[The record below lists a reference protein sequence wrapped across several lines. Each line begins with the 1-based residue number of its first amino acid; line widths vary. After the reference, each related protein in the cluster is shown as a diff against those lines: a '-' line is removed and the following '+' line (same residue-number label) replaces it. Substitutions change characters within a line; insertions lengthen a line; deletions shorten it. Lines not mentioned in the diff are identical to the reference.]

1 MSNEVREDAW
11 LRRNL
16 PHPGP
21 GILNGVDGMTLID
34 SKRPPDTS

>member
-11 LRRNL
+11 LRRNP

-21 GILNGVDGMTLID
+21 GILNGSLGVFSSTLFINNLEC
-34 SKRPPDTS
+34 